1 MLLSAEGGELPIQ
14 TYRRCAAGK
23 LRNKRDGD
31 QMNREREG
39 GGSYLDMEWAALD
52 AWGTSAGQ
60 ASILNKI
67 KAPG

>member
-52 AWGTSAGQ
+52 A
-60 ASILNKI
+60 
-67 KAPG
+67 